1 MFMQTNVIGFFF
13 LYIMKFG
20 TVDQLFSHTDD
31 RNILNFKNV
40 IPRSSLNENII
51 HHNLCLLS
59 NCGLFTDRFWPFWH
73 RSFTLTSDMLQ
84 TKYGNS
90 WPFNVKKTLKCK
102 IVNTRRPRDNARDI
116 RHTER
121 RLPIIL

>member
-1 MFMQTNVIGFFF
+1 MFCIKVEMFMHTNVIVF

-31 RNILNFKNV
+31 RNFLNFKNV

-51 HHNLCLLS
+51 HHNVCLLS
-59 NCGLFTDRFWPFWH
+59 NCGLFTDLFWSFWP

-90 WPFNVKKTLKCK
+90 WICK
-102 IVNTRRPRDNARDI
+102 ENFKM
-116 RHTER
+116 
-121 RLPIIL
+121 